1 MVEHLLIEIF
11 IQMEYIKNL
20 EVLFLLINYYL
31 INIIVKFEKTNKEI
45 DMLKTNLKQNQ
56 KKVIVIKKW

>member
-56 KKVIVIKKW
+56 KKVIVIKK

>member
-1 MVEHLLIEIF
+1 
-11 IQMEYIKNL
+11 MEYVKNL

-45 DMLKTNLKQNQ
+45 DILKTYLKQNQ